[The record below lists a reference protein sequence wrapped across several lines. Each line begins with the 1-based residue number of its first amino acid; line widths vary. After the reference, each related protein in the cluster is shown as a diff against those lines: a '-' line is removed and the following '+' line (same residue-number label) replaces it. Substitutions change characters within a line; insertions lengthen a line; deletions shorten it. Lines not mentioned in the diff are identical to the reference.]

1 MMAPRLDS
9 LRYTVYIRYSA
20 LIVISTVDSTVSQ
33 KISQLKEEVLMSDTG
48 NDEILKALVAAVE
61 LPDSAYEKAR
71 ERYEDLGEWLGLP
84 SSNVSKYSPHIIP
97 QGSFR
102 LGTAIRPLSEK
113 EEYDLDITCRL
124 ETGLTMENTA
134 QADLRSMVRKD
145 IEAYRKE
152 RGIQAPLG
160 EKHRC
165 LRLDYQ
171 DHLSFHMDIVSC
183 IPDSLESRALLEK
196 AFSQRAYS
204 ASLIQKVSPMAS
216 RITDDRSP
224 NYRTISSIWLRSN
237 PEGYAR
243 WFEERMLSQT
253 LLKSFQERAQVDSL
267 PSYKRRVPLQRA
279 IQVLKRHRD
288 WMFKDM
294 PDSKPISMILTTLA
308 AQAYNGEEDLESTL
322 FSVLNRMERMASQTK
337 PRVPNPV
344 NPEEDFADKWD
355 DPQYASLRLE
365 ENFRKWLLQAK
376 ADFSRILAS
385 TSPEELRKS
394 TSNFSV
400 TLRESE
406 AERLTKGRSPKPTP
420 PIVIIPKD
428 PPKPWMDL

>member
-1 MMAPRLDS
+1 
-9 LRYTVYIRYSA
+9 
-20 LIVISTVDSTVSQ
+20 
-33 KISQLKEEVLMSDTG
+33 MSDIG
-48 NDEILKALVAAVE
+48 NEEILKAIVASVE
-61 LPDSAYEKAR
+61 LPDSAYEKAK

-84 SSNVSKYSPHIIP
+84 SSNVSKFSPHILP

-124 ETGLTMENTA
+124 ETDLTMGNTT
-134 QADLRSMVRKD
+134 QADLRNMVKKD
-145 IEAYRKE
+145 IEAYRKD
-152 RGIQAPLG
+152 RGIQALLG

-165 LRLDYQ
+165 LRLEYQ
-171 DHLSFHMDIVSC
+171 DHLSFHMDIVPC
-183 IPDSLESRALLEK
+183 IPDSMESRSLLEK
-196 AFSQRAYS
+196 VFSQRSYS

-216 RITDDRSP
+216 RITDDRSLD
-224 NYRTISSIWLRSN
+224 YRTISSSWLRSN

-253 LLKSFQERAQVDSL
+253 LLKSFQERAQVDAL
-267 PSYKRRVPLQRA
+267 PSYKRRAPLQRA
-279 IQVLKRHRD
+279 VQILKRHRD

-294 PDSKPISMILTTLA
+294 PDSKPISMIITTLA
-308 AQAYNGEEDLESTL
+308 AQAYNGEEDLESALLTIL
-322 FSVLNRMERMASQTK
+322 TGMEGQVSQTK

-355 DPQYASLRLE
+355 DAQYASLRLE
-365 ENFRKWLLQAK
+365 DNFRKWMLQVK
-376 ADFSRILAS
+376 ADSRRILTSAS
-385 TSPEELRKS
+385 SDELRKS
-394 TSNFSV
+394 ANNFSV
-400 TLRESE
+400 ALRDSE
-406 AERLTKGRSPKPTP
+406 AERLTRGRLQKPTP

>member
-1 MMAPRLDS
+1 
-9 LRYTVYIRYSA
+9 
-20 LIVISTVDSTVSQ
+20 
-33 KISQLKEEVLMSDTG
+33 
-48 NDEILKALVAAVE
+48 
-61 LPDSAYEKAR
+61 LPDSAYEKAKD
-71 ERYEDLGEWLGLP
+71 RYEDLGEWLGLP
-84 SSNVSKYSPHIIP
+84 TSNVSKHSPHILP

-102 LGTAIRPLSEK
+102 LGTAIRPLSAE

-124 ETGLTMENTA
+124 ETGLTMVNIA
-134 QADLRSMVRKD
+134 QSDLRRMIRKD
-145 IEAYRKE
+145 IEAYRVE
-152 RGIQAPLG
+152 RGIQAPLS

-165 LRLDYQ
+165 LRLEYQ
-171 DHLSFHMDIVSC
+171 DHLSFHMDIVPC

-204 ASLIQKVSPMAS
+204 SSLIQKVSPMAS

-224 NYRTISSIWLRSN
+224 DYGTISSSWLRSN

-253 LLKSFQERAQVDSL
+253 LLKSFQERAQVDAL
-267 PSYKRRVPLQRA
+267 PSYKRRAPLQRA
-279 IQVLKRHRD
+279 IQILKRHRD

-294 PDSKPISMILTTLA
+294 PDSKPISMIITTLA
-308 AQAYNGEEDLESTL
+308 AQAYNGEENLESTL
-322 FSVLNRMERMASQTK
+322 YAALAGMERLVNQTK

-355 DPQYASLRLE
+355 DPKYATLRLE
-365 ENFRKWLLQAK
+365 DSFRTWCLQAK
-376 ADFSRILAS
+376 ADFRRILAS
-385 TSPEELRKS
+385 TSPDELRKS
-394 TSNFSV
+394 AASFSV
-400 TLRESE
+400 ALRESE
-406 AERLTKGRSPKPTP
+406 LERLMSGRSPKPAS

>member
-1 MMAPRLDS
+1 MPN
-9 LRYTVYIRYSA
+9 I
-20 LIVISTVDSTVSQ
+20 
-33 KISQLKEEVLMSDTG
+33 G
-48 NDEILKALVAAVE
+48 NEEILKAIVAAVE
-61 LPDSAYEKAR
+61 LPDSAYEKAK

-84 SSNVSKYSPHIIP
+84 SSNVSKHSPHILP

-102 LGTAIRPLSEK
+102 LGTAIRPVSAE

-124 ETGLTMENTA
+124 ETGLTMINTA
-134 QADLRSMVRKD
+134 QSDLRRMIRKD
-145 IEAYRKE
+145 IEAYRME
-152 RGIQAPLG
+152 RGIQAPLS

-165 LRLDYQ
+165 LRLEYQ
-171 DHLSFHMDIVSC
+171 DHLSFHMDIVPC
-183 IPDSLESRALLEK
+183 IPDSLESRTLLEK

-224 NYRTISSIWLRSN
+224 DYGTISSSWLRSN

-253 LLKSFQERAQVDSL
+253 LLKSFQERAQVDAL
-267 PSYKRRVPLQRA
+267 PSYKRRAPLQRA
-279 IQVLKRHRD
+279 IQILKRHRD

-294 PDSKPISMILTTLA
+294 PDSKPISMIITTLA
-308 AQAYNGEEDLESTL
+308 AQAYNGEENLESTL
-322 FSVLNRMERMASQTK
+322 YAALAGMERLVNQTK
-337 PRVPNPV
+337 PRIPNPV

-355 DPQYASLRLE
+355 DPKYATLRLE
-365 ENFRKWLLQAK
+365 DNFRNWCLQAK
-376 ADFSRILAS
+376 ADFGRILSS
-385 TSPEELRKS
+385 TSPDELRKS
-394 TSNFSV
+394 AASFSV
-400 TLRESE
+400 ALRESE
-406 AERLTKGRSPKPTP
+406 IERLMSGRSPKPAS